1 MEIKIMKTFLTKL
14 TSRKFILAVAVFL
27 VALVGV
33 DDSTVSIVMATV
45 SALGYMLSE
54 AIVDKARAI
63 TRTITTSDTATV
75 IKEVTEDEDK

>member
-1 MEIKIMKTFLTKL
+1 MKTIITKL

-33 DDSTVSIVMATV
+33 DDEVVSIVMATV

-63 TRTITTSDTATV
+63 TRTISTSDTATV
-75 IKEVTEDEDK
+75 IKEVSEEGNNEDK